1 MDESV
6 FVVFQ
11 HNMIV
16 PRVLVTGGV
25 ENVVLNVLV
34 FVTGSFTA
42 EMVALVNVK
51 EFEASEQ
58 IIYRVGFGVSV
69 D

>member
-1 MDESV
+1 M

-11 HNMIV
+11 HSMMV
-16 PRVLVTGGV
+16 PRVLVTGGGV
-25 ENVVLNVLV
+25 GNVVLKVLV

-42 EMVALVNVK
+42 EIVVLENTS

-58 IIYRVGFGVSV
+58 IVYRVGFGGS
-69 D
+69 DD